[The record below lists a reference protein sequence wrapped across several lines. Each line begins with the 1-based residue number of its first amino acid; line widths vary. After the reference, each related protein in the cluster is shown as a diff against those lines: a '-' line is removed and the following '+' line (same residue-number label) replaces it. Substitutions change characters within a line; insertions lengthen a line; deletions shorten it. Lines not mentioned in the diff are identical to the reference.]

1 MTGRVTPRALT
12 REFLEQLSGEKSEPA
27 WMRAHRQRC
36 LAVFEGLR
44 MPRFGPD
51 LSSLDFADLAYY
63 ARPVE
68 PVKRWEDLPDEIRG
82 TFQAL
87 RLPEAEQR
95 ALAGLGAQVDSEVVY
110 RSMLDEV
117 RAQEVIFTSMDT
129 AVREHPWVQDYF
141 MKAIPPEDNK
151 FAALHG
157 AVWSGGTFIWIPAG
171 VEVTVPLQA
180 YYRMQTEAVGQFEHT
195 LIVAEP
201 GSSVHYIEGCSAPRH
216 SRAAL
221 HSGMVEIFAKEG
233 AKVRF
238 TTVQNWS
245 KNVYNL
251 NNKRALA
258 HAGAAVDWV
267 SGSLGSKVTM
277 LYPTT
282 VLLGP
287 GARTENLA
295 FTFAQEGMWL
305 DSGARALHRAPETTS
320 RLISRSVVQGSGKS
334 VFRGTVHVS
343 PLAKGSKAHVE
354 CSTLLLTPDA
364 KTETIPILNAET
376 DDVEL
381 GHEATVGRVSQDQ
394 LFYLMSRGLSQA
406 QAMSLIVNGFVS
418 PILKE
423 IPLEYSIELR
433 GLLEMSFEKA
443 IG

>member
-1 MTGRVTPRALT
+1 MTIPQTARLT
-12 REFLEQLSGEKSEPA
+12 RDFVEALSSEKGEPR
-27 WMRAHRQRC
+27 WMRDHRLHC
-36 LAVFEGLR
+36 LAVFEKTPL
-44 MPRFGPD
+44 PRFGPD
-51 LSSLDFADLAYY
+51 LSALDLSDLAYY

-68 PVKRWEDLPDEIRG
+68 PVRSWDDLPEEIRR
-82 TFQAL
+82 TFLAL
-87 RLPEAEQR
+87 RLPEAEQK

-110 RSMLDEV
+110 RSLLAEV
-117 RAQEVIFTSMDT
+117 RAQGVIFASMDQ
-129 AVREHPWVQDYF
+129 AVKDHPWIQDYF
-141 MKAIPPEDNK
+141 MKTIPPEDNK

-157 AVWSGGTFIWIPAG
+157 AVWSGGTFIWVPPG
-171 VEVTVPLQA
+171 VEVAVPLQA

-201 GSSVHYIEGCSAPRH
+201 GSSLHYIEGCSAPRFAR
-216 SRAAL
+216 SAL
-221 HSGMVEIFAKEG
+221 HSGMVEIVAKEG
-233 AKVRF
+233 SKVRF

-258 HAGAAVDWV
+258 YAHAAVDWV

-287 GARTENLA
+287 GARTENLS
-295 FTFAQEGMWL
+295 FTFSQDGMWL
-305 DSGARALHRAPETTS
+305 DTGARAVHRAPGTTS
-320 RLISRSVVQGSGKS
+320 RLISRSVVQGTGRS
-334 VFRGTVHVS
+334 VFRGTVHVH
-343 PLAKGSKAHVE
+343 PEAKGAKAHVE
-354 CSTLLLTPDA
+354 CSTLLLTPEA
-364 KTETIPILNAET
+364 RTETIPILRAET

-381 GHEATVGRVSQDQ
+381 GHEATVGKVSQDQ
-394 LFYLMSRGLSQA
+394 LFYLMSRGLSEA

-423 IPLEYSIELR
+423 IPLEYAVELR
-433 GLLEMSFEKA
+433 GILEMSFEKA

>member
-1 MTGRVTPRALT
+1 MTVPTTARLT
-12 REFLEQLSGEKSEPA
+12 REFVEALSAEKGEPRWMRDHRLRCLEVFEKSP
-27 WMRAHRQRC
+27 
-36 LAVFEGLR
+36 L
-44 MPRFGPD
+44 PRFGPD
-51 LSSLDFADLAYY
+51 LSALDFSDLAYY

-68 PVKRWEDLPDEIRG
+68 PVRSLDDLPEEIRR
-82 TFQAL
+82 TFIAL
-87 RLPEAEQR
+87 RLPEAEQK

-110 RSMLDEV
+110 RSLLQEV
-117 RAQEVIFTSMDT
+117 RAQGVIFASMDQ
-129 AVREHPWVQDYF
+129 AVKDHPWIQDYF

-157 AVWSGGTFIWIPAG
+157 AVWSGGTFIWVPPG
-171 VEVTVPLQA
+171 VEVAVPLQA

-201 GSSVHYIEGCSAPRH
+201 GSSVHYIEGCSAPRF

-233 AKVRF
+233 ARVRF

-287 GARTENLA
+287 GARTENLS
-295 FTFAQEGMWL
+295 FTFSQDGMWL
-305 DSGARALHRAPETTS
+305 DTGARAVHRAPDTTS
-320 RLISRSVVQGSGKS
+320 RLVSRSVVQGTGRS
-334 VFRGTVHVS
+334 VFRGTVHVH
-343 PLAKGSKAHVE
+343 PAAKGAKAHVE
-354 CSTLLLTPDA
+354 CATLLLTPEA
-364 KTETIPILNAET
+364 KTETIPILRAET

-381 GHEATVGRVSQDQ
+381 GHEATVGKVSRDQ
-394 LFYLMSRGLSQA
+394 LFYLMSRGLSEA

-423 IPLEYSIELR
+423 IPLEYAVELR